1 MDKYALRVANLLV
14 GNEESAAALEMTLA
28 GPELEAGCDLLV
40 AVCGA
45 YMSPRLD
52 GEELPM
58 WRPVLVP
65 RGARLSFGSA
75 KFGCRAY
82 LAVAGGI
89 DVPLVLGSRST
100 DLRAGIGGFSGR
112 ALAAGDA
119 LPCGAGAAA
128 PSPWAAAW
136 MAALAQRRAA
146 GDSGRQGSA
155 WAAWYAPPFV
165 YGGGGDG
172 GIELRAMPGTAHGL
186 FGEDARA
193 RFYRERYRVAPA
205 SDRMGVRL
213 DGPPPVRE
221 SRAELLSHGVLP
233 GAVQVPDGA
242 GPIVLAAGCQTTG
255 GYPVIAQVA
264 TVDLPLLAQAKPG
277 DWVRFRPIALAEAQR
292 LDLMLERAMRV
303 LKTAI
308 RCRLP

>member
-1 MDKYALRVANLLV
+1 
-14 GNEESAAALEMTLA
+14 
-28 GPELEAGCDLLV
+28 
-40 AVCGA
+40 
-45 YMSPRLD
+45 
-52 GEELPM
+52 
-58 WRPVLVP
+58 
-65 RGARLSFGSA
+65 
-75 KFGCRAY
+75 
-82 LAVAGGI
+82 
-89 DVPLVLGSRST
+89 
-100 DLRAGIGGFSGR
+100 
-112 ALAAGDA
+112 
-119 LPCGAGAAA
+119 
-128 PSPWAAAW
+128 
-136 MAALAQRRAA
+136 
-146 GDSGRQGSA
+146 
-155 WAAWYAPPFV
+155 
-165 YGGGGDG
+165 
-172 GIELRAMPGTAHGL
+172 
-186 FGEDARA
+186 
-193 RFYRERYRVAPA
+193 
-205 SDRMGVRL
+205 MGVRL